1 MTKHLLLG
9 SGGQRLYLS
18 SSGVDSACKAEVSKK
33 LGLKQVSLLLDLTC
47 FYDLVDHN
55 LLAEDALSL
64 VFRRLFS
71 SLLAGSQR
79 TKNITS
85 SRCGE

>member
-64 VFRRLFS
+64 GFPPLVLF
-71 SLLAGSQR
+71 LCLQVHKGPR
-79 TKNITS
+79 YCKLKMW
-85 SRCGE
+85 